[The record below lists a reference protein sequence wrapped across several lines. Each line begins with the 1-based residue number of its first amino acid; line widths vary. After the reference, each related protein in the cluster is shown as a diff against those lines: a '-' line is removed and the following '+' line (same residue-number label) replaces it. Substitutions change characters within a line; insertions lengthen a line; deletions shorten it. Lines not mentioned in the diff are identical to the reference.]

1 MDLCSYWLIISVV
14 NHNTVILECVRMHLR
29 TKLLR
34 CCFTLNHHDDS
45 DCNFCQAHPDE
56 LGTLIEILKS
66 GMVTSALGSQYRL
79 SLDAKC
85 DTMGALWRI
94 LGVNNSAQK
103 VFGDATGFSLL
114 LTTLHGFQSDGGDT
128 DPSSLNVYIKVF
140 TYLLRVV
147 TAGVSDNAVNR
158 MKLHTTISSQTFFD
172 LLSESGLL
180 CVEHE
185 KQVIQLMLELAL
197 EIVIPPFLASEGLTK
212 SNAIENESSHNLLL
226 TPSGPIN
233 PEKER
238 VYNASAVRVL
248 IRSLLLLTPMVQ
260 LKLLDLIENLAHA
273 GPFNQESLT
282 SSGVYYIVCC
292 YLLFFNAHL
301 IFWLYFRLCGTFA
314 GHSPTFSFGFVFFAH
329 LCIENCGSPWFLQV
343 RRVCLLPLC

>member
-1 MDLCSYWLIISVV
+1 M
-14 NHNTVILECVRMHLR
+14 
-29 TKLLR
+29 
-34 CCFTLNHHDDS
+34 
-45 DCNFCQAHPDE
+45 
-56 LGTLIEILKS
+56 LIEILKS
-66 GMVTSALGSQYRL
+66 GMVTGASGSQYRL

-103 VFGDATGFSLL
+103 VFGEATGFSLL
-114 LTTLHGFQSDGGDT
+114 LTTLHGFQSDGEDS
-128 DPSSLNVYIKVF
+128 DQSSLNVYIKVF

-158 MKLHTTISSQTFFD
+158 MKLHTIISSQTFFD

-185 KQVIQLMLELAL
+185 KQVIQLMLELGL
-197 EIVIPPFLASEGLTK
+197 EIVIPPFLTSEGLTK
-212 SNAIENESSHNLLL
+212 SNAIENESSHNLLS
-226 TPSGPIN
+226 TPSGPVN
-233 PEKER
+233 PDKER

-260 LKLLDLIENLAHA
+260 LKLLDLIEKLARA

-282 SSGVYYIVCC
+282 SIGMYYIVCC
-292 YLLFFNAHL
+292 YLLFLNANL
-301 IFWLYFRLCGTFA
+301 IIYVIYRLCGTFA
-314 GHSPTFSFGFVFFAH
+314 GHNPPFPFGFVFFTH

-343 RRVCLLPLC
+343 WRIFLLPLF